1 MNEQLLEQLKTIKN
15 LVEVAVILVNL
26 GREEL
31 LPTVL
36 ELLYL
41 ESQDIVDEYCVVK

>member
-1 MNEQLLEQLKTIKN
+1 MNEPLLEQLKTIGN
-15 LVEVAVILVNL
+15 LVEVSIIIIDF

-31 LPTVL
+31 LPTIL

-41 ESQDIVDEYCVVK
+41 ESQDIINEYCVVK